1 MCIGLVWLNVEIVS
15 LEPLQVYTV
24 LHMSM
29 SMTQVGLHII
39 ESDDGDYRDDRTAL
53 VAILRAML
61 LEMQVGLAV
70 KPTATEA

>member
-29 SMTQVGLHII
+29 SMTQVGLTYH
-39 ESDDGDYRDDRTAL
+39 
-53 VAILRAML
+53 
-61 LEMQVGLAV
+61 
-70 KPTATEA
+70 